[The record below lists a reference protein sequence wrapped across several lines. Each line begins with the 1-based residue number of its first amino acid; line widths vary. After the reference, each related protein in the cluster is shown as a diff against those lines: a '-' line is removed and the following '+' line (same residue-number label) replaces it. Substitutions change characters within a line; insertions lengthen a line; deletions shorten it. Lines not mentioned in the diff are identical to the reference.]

1 MIRRADC
8 FCNNHIRIGRNAAGS
23 SIKRE
28 KTRRKFNDTDA
39 FQAVMVTRFAH
50 IGDGRS
56 EGNEH
61 ESTFRA
67 PAPPD
72 GSRPR
77 RRAAG
82 VLMCYPED
90 RMIVRPLVF
99 ANFGFDRTLAK
110 ILKLYGF
117 SSKVRMTSSPQ

>member
-1 MIRRADC
+1 MAGLKATNMNPLFEPRPHRME
-8 FCNNHIRIGRNAAGS
+8 AA
-23 SIKRE
+23 
-28 KTRRKFNDTDA
+28 
-39 FQAVMVTRFAH
+39 
-50 IGDGRS
+50 
-56 EGNEH
+56 
-61 ESTFRA
+61 
-67 PAPPD
+67 P
-72 GSRPR
+72 
-77 RRAAG
+77 AG